1 MSRNNELDT
10 DMDTREIVSQAVYE
24 LDNLTTETLAAQMR
38 LGTLTSSEVLE
49 ALAAYVGNFPTP
61 PTKQASAD
69 SDPFPQVEAPEED
82 STQES

>member
-24 LDNLTTETLAAQMR
+24 LDNLTTETLSAQMR
-38 LGTLTSSEVLE
+38 LGTMGSSEVLE
-49 ALAAYVGNFPTP
+49 ALVTYVGNFPTP

-69 SDPFPQVEAPEED
+69 YDPFPQVEAPEED